1 MNGRING
8 AVGKVLQ
15 TFRESVGISPVFPV
29 EQVSPEFSDYVI
41 DNRWRVFVAVNG
53 GYRRIR
59 GSDANDLRESYL
71 RSLLSGNREKPQN
84 TSYQV

>member
-29 EQVSPEFSDYVI
+29 EKVSPEFPDYVI

-53 GYRRIR
+53 DYRRIR
-59 GSDANDLRESYL
+59 GSYAKDLMETYF
-71 RSLLSGNREKPQN
+71 RSLLSRNEEKPQN
-84 TSYQV
+84 TSY